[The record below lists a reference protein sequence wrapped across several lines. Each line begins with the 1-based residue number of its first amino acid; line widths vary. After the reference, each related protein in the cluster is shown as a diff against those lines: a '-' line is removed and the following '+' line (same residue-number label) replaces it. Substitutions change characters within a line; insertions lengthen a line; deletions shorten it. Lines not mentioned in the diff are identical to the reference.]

1 MNSKETVSTRSL
13 TKRQIVDEIFVK
25 WGIYIALLLLV
36 ILMALIA
43 PNFFSVKNGLNIAQ
57 AVSINAVVASGMTV
71 VILTAGID
79 LSVGS
84 IVAASGVAT
93 VFSPVENLF
102 SRLFSPIGNFASDF
116 RNFGQSKSKIKQ
128 LEKEVDLLKSKEVL
142 DEDLVGQLSQLKNVL
157 DLAGRG
163 GYKVVAAKVIN
174 RGSSATFKQTLTIDI
189 GSSDGVSKNMTVI
202 SDGGLVGVVKSVNAN
217 SSIVLLMS
225 DPTFKIG
232 VRIAGTQGIGVVS
245 GQGGNKYLLQLLD
258 ATGEIK
264 VGDVLVARGS
274 EGGRPFVPG
283 VPVGTVTSVQ
293 SNASSITQNAD
304 VEGLSNLDRI
314 GVVAVVVSAPK
325 QDPRDSLIPKPAPTV
340 TVFITPTPSPSASN

>member
-1 MNSKETVSTRSL
+1 
-13 TKRQIVDEIFVK
+13 
-25 WGIYIALLLLV
+25 
-36 ILMALIA
+36 
-43 PNFFSVKNGLNIAQ
+43 
-57 AVSINAVVASGMTV
+57 
-71 VILTAGID
+71 
-79 LSVGS
+79 
-84 IVAASGVAT
+84 
-93 VFSPVENLF
+93 
-102 SRLFSPIGNFASDF
+102 
-116 RNFGQSKSKIKQ
+116 
-128 LEKEVDLLKSKEVL
+128 
-142 DEDLVGQLSQLKNVL
+142 
-157 DLAGRG
+157 
-163 GYKVVAAKVIN
+163 
-174 RGSSATFKQTLTIDI
+174 
-189 GSSDGVSKNMTVI
+189 MTVI
-202 SDGGLVGVVKSVNAN
+202 SDGGLVGVVKSVSAN

-340 TVFITPTPSPSASN
+340 TVFVTPTPSPSASK